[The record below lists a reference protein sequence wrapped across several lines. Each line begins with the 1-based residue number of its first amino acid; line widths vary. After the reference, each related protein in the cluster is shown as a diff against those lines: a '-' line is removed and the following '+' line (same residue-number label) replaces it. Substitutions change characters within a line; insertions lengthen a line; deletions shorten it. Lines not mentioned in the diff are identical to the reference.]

1 MKTTVDITDPL
12 LEEAKRFADA
22 NGLTLRQVIE
32 DGLRLVLETRRPRRQ
47 FKLRDASVD
56 GGGLQPGIEGGT
68 WSDLRDRI
76 YEWSGK

>member
-56 GGGLQPGIEGGT
+56 GTGLQPGIEAGT
-68 WSDLRDRI
+68 WSELRDRI
-76 YEWSGK
+76 YEWRAK